1 MPSVQRA
8 LPGLSQDGA
17 NMISL
22 PLSILSICI
31 SQQSPDQD
39 QDAHSIMSVTC
50 LSKGGRPVWATGLR
64 PWSVLSFQTLRI
76 LGQGCVQFSCPLPS
90 YRIRQEMTKTSL
102 SHYLLSL
109 WINVPGASINRWATF
124 HAGQTPPTLNS
135 VGARLVVRKR
145 RWREK
150 RGNSACLSSDVQ
162 WGLSVGRR
170 AGQGYLFWEWL
181 ILVQMYILNLLCNC
195 VNEESAALLRTAGP
209 DSGVIDSHWKC
220 SKHGIPAPNTHASRN
235 PWSLRLP
242 GRWAQE

>member
-1 MPSVQRA
+1 
-8 LPGLSQDGA
+8 
-17 NMISL
+17 MISL

-31 SQQSPDQD
+31 FQQSPDQD
-39 QDAHSIMSVTC
+39 QDAHSIMTVTC

-76 LGQGCVQFSCPLPS
+76 LGQGCVQFSFPLPS
-90 YRIRQEMTKTSL
+90 YRIRQEMTKASL